1 MSCSHESGAE
11 CAMGHGVL
19 KFELFHHVMIDDEL
33 KGFVHGMDCDVKAAA
48 TCFEGCSTRPGEL

>member
-1 MSCSHESGAE
+1 
-11 CAMGHGVL
+11 MGHGVL

-33 KGFVHGMDCDVKAAA
+33 KGFVHGMDCGVKAAA